1 VLFRRRQDPPGAR
14 QNAPDEAG
22 ATSDDCNLEDL
33 VARAQAEPAFVRLC
47 QTLHDVA
54 VESWLTERERALLY
68 GIGAFAAGEGT
79 IVEVGSWKGGSAS
92 VLAGGIS
99 VRGRGRLTC
108 VDPHVGGP
116 PWLGLAPFRSSWQ
129 GFSDTVKA
137 TGAEELL
144 DARVGDS
151 TAVAASWPATPID
164 AVLIDGDHSLLGAL
178 RDIESWAPKLRPGG
192 VLLIDDVDQ
201 PTLLDLHYVV
211 EQLKHIDGLL
221 WLGTIDGMTAF
232 RREDTDPWRMLASLD
247 DRMKE
252 RGVRRARDMA
262 ALITTPLPSAFLRSR
277 DWEESELDTGYEL
290 CFLARC
296 GPGPYAYSPTTS
308 TGDRSLMVAL
318 SADRGDGDALELPT
332 ASPCRA
338 VLCGPDEIGRYV
350 SALQP
355 GGVMVVLGDGDI
367 HRHIEIAAQMT
378 EAGLEGCDFVG
389 RVHWGVRQPHQ
400 LSMDWVVQ
408 RAFAALSEPASPGPQ
423 EGQAPAVG

>member
-1 VLFRRRQDPPGAR
+1 VI
-14 QNAPDEAG
+14 APEEAG
-22 ATSDDCNLEDL
+22 STGGACTLEEL
-33 VARAQAEPAFVRLC
+33 VTRVQAEEAFQRMNRALEEI
-47 QTLHDVA
+47 A

-68 GIGAFAAGEGT
+68 GVGAFAPGEGA

-92 VLAGGIS
+92 VLAGGIER
-99 VRGRGRLTC
+99 RGRGRLTC

-129 GFSDTVKA
+129 GFSATVRA
-137 TGAEELL
+137 MGADRVL

-151 TAVAASWPATPID
+151 AAVAASWPATPVD

-178 RDIESWAPKLRPGG
+178 RDVESWAPKLRPGG
-192 VLLIDDVDQ
+192 VLLIDDIDQ

-211 EQLKHIDGLL
+211 EQLKHVDGLR
-221 WLGTIDGMTAF
+221 WLGTVDGMTAY
-232 RREDTDPWRMLASLD
+232 RREDTDPWSMLAALD
-247 DRMKE
+247 QRLAD
-252 RGVRRARDMA
+252 RGVRRPRDMS
-262 ALITTPLPSAFLRSR
+262 ALITAPLPSTFLRSR
-277 DWEESELDTGYEL
+277 DWDESELDTGYEL

-296 GPGPYAYSPTTS
+296 GPGPYAYSPTMS
-308 TGDRSLMVAL
+308 VADRSLMVAL
-318 SADRGDGDALELPT
+318 SSDRGDGEALELPT
-332 ASPCRA
+332 AAPCRA
-338 VLCGPDEIGRYV
+338 VLCSSDEIDRHV

-355 GGVMVVLGDGDI
+355 GGVMVVLGEGDI
-367 HRHIEIAAQMT
+367 HRHIAIAGQMT

-408 RAFAALSEPASPGPQ
+408 QAFAALSEPAGSAPA